1 MRRRIGHRMQIPDGA
16 ECDIAD
22 LPGLCASQQRGLAVL
37 PVCQLSMVSE
47 AGKNNVLRHAV

>member
-1 MRRRIGHRMQIPDGA
+1 MRRRIGHWMQIPDGA